1 MLSALGSGYNAIAV
15 GVTPYRGGKEA
26 VELAKRELAGF
37 NLGCICPLDQQ
48 GAQLLRLSCFA
59 LRCRGAL
66 RLARQRRKRGRLL

>member
-1 MLSALGSGYNAIAV
+1 MLSALSSRYDAIAV
-15 GVTPYRGGKEA
+15 GYPYRGGKEA

-37 NLGCICPLDQQ
+37 TLGFTCPLDQQ

-66 RLARQRRKRGRLL
+66 RLARQRWKGWRLV

>member
-66 RLARQRRKRGRLL
+66 RLARQRWKGWRLV